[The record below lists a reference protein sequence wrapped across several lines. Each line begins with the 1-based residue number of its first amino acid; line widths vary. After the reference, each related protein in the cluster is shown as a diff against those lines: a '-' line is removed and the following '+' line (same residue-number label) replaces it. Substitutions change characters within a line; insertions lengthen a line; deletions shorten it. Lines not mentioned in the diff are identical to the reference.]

1 MVRRVGRI
9 EGLQWYPHHIKPY
22 RDATHTLSEKQYV
35 LLVYKRHGRRW
46 SAQPYNYRRR
56 CLRRKR
62 QFELLNSVPVF
73 LSTDMLNKTK
83 RAMPAMNLEL
93 EKTLI
98 PEAISVASEYLQAG
112 RLTDVEQVCH
122 HVLTREPNN
131 PDALHILGLV
141 AHQAGNNTVAME
153 LIEKAIGF
161 QPSNP
166 VFLNDLGKVYRG
178 LGRPGD
184 AESRCRQA
192 LAVKPDY
199 AEAHSQL
206 GNALRDLGRL
216 KEAEESYRQALVYK
230 PDYAEAHSNLGNA
243 LTNLGQLNEAVESY
257 RRAIALK
264 PDFAVA
270 HFNLGG
276 ALTELES
283 LAEAEASYREAL
295 AYKPDFAVAYNNLGN
310 TLRDLERLNEAAESY
325 RQALAVKPDYAE
337 AHSNLGVALND
348 LGQLEQ
354 AEECYRKALAYAPDY
369 AIAHNNLGNV
379 LTSLG
384 RLDEAVESFRR
395 ALTLKPDYTNLG
407 NALNALGRVDEAAE
421 SYRKALAL
429 KPDYPE
435 AHSAFVYQCQHLCA
449 WSEVE
454 HEFEVLRRHV
464 NESGTG
470 KITPFSFLT
479 LPDTGGSEQYACA
492 RQFAEKRFSSFLSRP
507 ALCDTRSHPDHDK
520 LRIGYLSADYH
531 EHATSYLLA
540 EIIELHD
547 RTRFKI
553 FAYSYGPDDES
564 HMRKRMQTAF
574 DEFHEIRHLPHE
586 AAARKIFDDEIDIL
600 IDLKGYTKDTRMQIT
615 ALRPAPV
622 QVNWLG
628 YPGTLGHPRLADY
641 LIGDPVVTPFEHA
654 AQYSETL
661 ALMPHCYQ
669 PNDRRRPIG
678 ALPMRSE
685 AGLPNQGFVFCSFN
699 QSYKIT
705 RSIFDLWCRLLETL
719 PGSVLWLLQ
728 SNPAAQNNL
737 LKEAKARGISADRL
751 IFAPKL
757 PLSAHLARLQLADL
771 ALDTYPVTS
780 HTTASDAL
788 WAGVPLVT
796 RIGETFVTRVAASLL
811 HAAGMSELVTDSA
824 DAYLRLA
831 LDLARQPKRLEQL
844 RTQLIEGRIN
854 CALFDSKRFTID
866 LERLYQR
873 MWGNHLAGTSNPIRL
888 Q

>member
-1 MVRRVGRI
+1 
-9 EGLQWYPHHIKPY
+9 
-22 RDATHTLSEKQYV
+22 
-35 LLVYKRHGRRW
+35 
-46 SAQPYNYRRR
+46 
-56 CLRRKR
+56 
-62 QFELLNSVPVF
+62 
-73 LSTDMLNKTK
+73 
-83 RAMPAMNLEL
+83 MNLEL
-93 EKTLI
+93 EKALI
-98 PEAISVASEYLQAG
+98 PEALSVASEYLQAG
-112 RLTDVEQVCH
+112 RLADVEQVCH
-122 HVLTREPNN
+122 RVLTLESDNAG
-131 PDALHILGLV
+131 ALHILGLT
-141 AHQAGNNTVAME
+141 AHQAGKNTVAVE

-166 VFLNDLGKVYRG
+166 IFLNDLGKIYRV
-178 LGRPGD
+178 LNRPGD
-184 AESRCRQA
+184 AELLCRRA

-283 LAEAEASYREAL
+283 LTEAEASYRQAL
-295 AYKPDFAVAYNNLGN
+295 TYKPDFAVAFNNLGN
-310 TLRDLERLNEAAESY
+310 TLRDLERLNEAVESY
-325 RQALAVKPDYAE
+325 RQALAIKPDYAE

-354 AEECYRKALAYAPDY
+354 AEESYRKALAYAPDY

-384 RLDEAVESFRR
+384 RLDEAVESFRQ
-395 ALTLKPDYTNLG
+395 ALAFKPDYTNLG
-407 NALNALGRVDEAAE
+407 NALNALGRLDEAAE
-421 SYRKALAL
+421 SYRQALAL

-449 WSEVE
+449 WSEIE
-454 HEFEVLRRHV
+454 HEFESLRRHV
-464 NESGTG
+464 AEKKTG

-479 LPDTGGSEQYACA
+479 IPGTSGSEQLACA
-492 RQFAEKRFSSFLSRP
+492 RQFAEKRYSTFLSRP
-507 ALCDTRSHPDHDK
+507 ALCDTGPHRGHGK

-540 EIIELHD
+540 EVIELHD
-547 RTRFKI
+547 RNRFKVL
-553 FAYSYGPDDES
+553 AYSYGPHDES
-564 HMRKRMQTAF
+564 PMRERMRAAF
-574 DEFHEIRHLPHE
+574 DEFHDISHLSHEI
-586 AAARKIFDDEIDIL
+586 AARQILDDEIDIL
-600 IDLKGYTKDTRMQIT
+600 VDLKGYTKDTRMQIA

-622 QVNWLG
+622 QVSWLG
-628 YPGTLGHPRLADY
+628 YPGTLGHPRLVDY
-641 LIGDPVVTPFEHA
+641 LIGDPVVTPIEHA
-654 AQYSETL
+654 NQYSEIL
-661 ALMPHCYQ
+661 ALMPNCYQ

-678 ALPMRSE
+678 AQPSRKD
-685 AGLPNQGFVFCSFN
+685 AGLPDKGFVFCSFN

-705 RSIFDLWCRLLETL
+705 RPIFDLWCQLLVEL

-728 SNPAAQNNL
+728 SNPTAQDNL
-737 LKEAKARGISADRL
+737 RKEAQAHGINENHL

-757 PLSAHLARLQLADL
+757 PLSEHLARLQLADL
-771 ALDTYPVTS
+771 ALDTYPYTS

-831 LDLARQPKRLEQL
+831 LNLARQPKRLEQL
-844 RTQLIEGRIN
+844 RTQLIEGRLSS
-854 CALFDSKRFTID
+854 ALFDSKGFTTD

-873 MWGNHLAGTSNPIRL
+873 MWENHLAGNRNSIRL